1 MYVYLSVTISRP
13 NRCTNFNTICHEDT
27 LILVE
32 GHKLLLTAIIVIHA
46 GGVASKS
53 QCIIN

>member
-32 GHKLLLTAIIVIHA
+32 GHRLIPFASITDKNA
-46 GGVASKS
+46 GGTARRS
-53 QCIIN
+53 